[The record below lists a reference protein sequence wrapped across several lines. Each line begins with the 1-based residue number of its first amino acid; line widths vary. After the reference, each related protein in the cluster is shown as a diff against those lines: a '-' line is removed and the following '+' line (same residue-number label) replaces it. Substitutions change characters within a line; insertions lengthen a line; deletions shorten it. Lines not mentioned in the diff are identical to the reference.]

1 MSGAVM
7 NTTIKRRISYYEAEA
22 RQRVAGLVDEGSFIE
37 FCPPDQ
43 RLTSPHLARLDAP
56 LAFDDGVVV
65 GSARLGGRPVFIAA
79 QEGQFNGGSVGEV
92 HGAKIRGLL
101 LRAVKEKPAAVLLLV
116 DSGGVRLHEA
126 NAGLIAISE
135 IMRAV
140 LAVRAVGVPV
150 FALVG
155 SSCGAF
161 GGMGIVTRLC
171 DRVIMSEE
179 GRLGL
184 SGPEVI
190 ETVKGVDEFDS
201 RDRALVWR
209 VTGGKER
216 CALGEADRL
225 VDDDMAA
232 FREAIAALLPTA
244 SSTSGESLAQLRAA
258 QARLSARA
266 EQFATAR
273 DGLEIWRARGFTEPK
288 GVPMLTADEFNRQL
302 AARAQEEV
310 TA

>member
-1 MSGAVM
+1 M
-7 NTTIKRRISYYEAEA
+7 NGLPISYLEASA
-22 RQRVAGLVDEGSFIE
+22 RKRLSGLLDAGSFVE
-37 FCPPDQ
+37 FCPPEM
-43 RLTSPHLARLDAP
+43 RRSSPHLALLDAP
-56 LAFDDGVVV
+56 LAFDDGVVT
-65 GSARLGGRPVFIAA
+65 GRAALAGHKVLVAA
-79 QEGQFNGGSVGEV
+79 QEGRFNGGAVGEV

-101 LRAVKEKPAAVLLLV
+101 DRALIEHPAAVLLLV

-140 LAVRAVGVPV
+140 LRVQAAGIPV

-155 SSCGAF
+155 GSCGAF

-171 DRVIMSEE
+171 TEVIMSEQ

-209 VTGGKER
+209 VTGGKLR
-216 CALGEADRL
+216 RALGEATLL
-225 VDDDMAA
+225 VDDTIPA
-232 FREAIAALLPTA
+232 FRAAAAGLLDRYQAQPPMPGDLAAL
-244 SSTSGESLAQLRAA
+244 QAA
-258 QARLSARA
+258 QDELTERSRR
-266 EQFATAR
+266 FAAAR
-273 DGLEIWRARGFTEPK
+273 DGREIWQAFFADASR
-288 GVPMLTADEFNRQL
+288 VPEMSVDEFNTRL
-302 AARAQEEV
+302 GEMA
-310 TA
+310 